1 MTDKYKPVPRVRMT
15 LTLAIQNRVLHQ
27 LSQAFGIMETWDR
40 KHEITCYASDFAY
53 FMSLVS
59 KMDNPPTMKQLGV
72 EYIDVRKDVLRTN
85 VSQRSQKWN
94 GVDAEPEEQEI
105 DTKVSATYKTR
116 QLLVAAEAAD
126 EVLVALTDCNSPLD
140 RLERLYGKNWG
151 QAVYDLRRNFRTAIE
166 ATKINE

>member
-40 KHEITCYASDFAY
+40 KHEITCYTSDFAY
-53 FMSLVS
+53 FMSLVA

-72 EYIDVRKDVLRTN
+72 EYIDIRKDVLRTN

-94 GVDAEPEEQEI
+94 GLDAVPEEPEV
-105 DTKVSATYKTR
+105 DMRASATYKTR

-126 EVLVALTDCNSPLD
+126 EILVALTACNSPLD

-151 QAVYDLRRNFRTAIE
+151 QAVYDIRRNFRVAME